1 MKQALLAVS
10 FGTSVP
16 RARQDIE
23 AVERVL
29 AAGAPERAFCRAY
42 TSPTI
47 RRILA
52 ERGEPVS
59 GLPEALEA
67 LAAAGVEDVAVQ
79 PTHLLYG
86 FEYDKLKADAAAFAG
101 RFARL
106 ALGRPLAA
114 DSESLRA
121 LAACMARRFGQPEGG
136 ALVLLG
142 HGTEHFANMV
152 YPAMQTA
159 LRLAGGRRAYM
170 GTVEGWPG
178 FDEVLAQLRRLLP
191 EDIGALTLDYAP
203 ERFHARLS
211 AVEKTYV
218 YRLWNSDRPD
228 VFARRY
234 RACDPRP
241 LDCDAMRAGAAGLVG
256 THDFFTFCAN
266 RQMKKSTVR
275 TLRRLDITQE
285 DAELRFTLTA
295 DGFLYHMAR
304 ILVGTLL
311 EVGLGRRTA
320 ESLPALFDA
329 RCRALAGET
338 APAKGLWLMEVQY

>member
-1 MKQALLAVS
+1 MDTRPIGV
-10 FGTSVP
+10 F
-16 RARQDIE
+16 D
-23 AVERVL
+23 
-29 AAGAPERAFCRAY
+29 
-42 TSPTI
+42 
-47 RRILA
+47 
-52 ERGEPVS
+52 S
-59 GLPEALEA
+59 GLGGLT
-67 LAAAGVEDVAVQ
+67 AV
-79 PTHLLYG
+79 
-86 FEYDKLKADAAAFAG
+86 
-101 RFARL
+101 R
-106 ALGRPLAA
+106 
-114 DSESLRA
+114 
-121 LAACMARRFGQPEGG
+121 
-136 ALVLLG
+136 
-142 HGTEHFANMV
+142 
-152 YPAMQTA
+152 
-159 LRLAGGRRAYM
+159 
-170 GTVEGWPG
+170 
-178 FDEVLAQLRRLLP
+178 QLRRLLP

-234 RACDPRP
+234 RAWEPRP
-241 LDCDAMRAGAAGLVG
+241 LDCGAMRAGAAGLVG

-311 EVGLGRRTA
+311 EVGLGRRPA

-338 APAKGLWLMEVQY
+338 APAKGLWLMEVRY